1 MRSPEIIKN
10 ITQSSLLYIQESN
23 IVRKEAKSL
32 EFEVESNPIVK
43 KKINKGF
50 IWLLN
55 KFLSDILNY

>member
-43 KKINKGF
+43 KKINKRF
-50 IWLLN
+50 I
-55 KFLSDILNY
+55 